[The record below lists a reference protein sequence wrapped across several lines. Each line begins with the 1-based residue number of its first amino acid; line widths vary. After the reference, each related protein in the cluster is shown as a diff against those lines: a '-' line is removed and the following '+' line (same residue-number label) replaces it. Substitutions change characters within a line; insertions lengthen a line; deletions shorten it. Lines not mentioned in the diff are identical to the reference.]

1 MNKGDHQTRR
11 RLARKKKVQIKRPSA
26 PHNTNQFLIDANNA
40 CEETTNLYGEQDR
53 ITYDFQ
59 NHSMAGSMMGKF
71 FPFSNFDD
79 TSSDF
84 MARFSRLRGQ
94 STEASDNSDKGFSLP
109 IESVGETRVSLEDER
124 FESMEGIQERSS
136 LIDQEK
142 CQERVSDLVN
152 SNTSRLGNPVNIAV
166 RNEEDNLYGHYLRQ
180 GESGEKLQGL
190 VQQLVEVINQKDD
203 EIQALKARLSL

>member
-59 NHSMAGSMMGKF
+59 NHSMAGSMM
-71 FPFSNFDD
+71 
-79 TSSDF
+79 DF

-152 SNTSRLGNPVNIAV
+152 SNTSRLGTDNPVNIAT
-166 RNEEDNLYGHYLRQ
+166 RDQEEHNLYRHYLKQ
-180 GESGEKLQGL
+180 GETGENLPEILKSLL
-190 VQQLVEVINQKDD
+190 TILNEKDKEIEVLKSQL
-203 EIQALKARLSL
+203 LH